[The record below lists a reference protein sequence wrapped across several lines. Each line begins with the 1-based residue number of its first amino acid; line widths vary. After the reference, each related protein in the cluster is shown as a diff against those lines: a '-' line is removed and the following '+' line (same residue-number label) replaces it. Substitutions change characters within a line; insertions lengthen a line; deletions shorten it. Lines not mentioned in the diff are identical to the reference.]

1 MAVKPGFQLLVAIAA
16 WLLLASVEAATVQ
29 GVRVWR
35 APDYTRIVLDLDAPV
50 AHRMALLTNPD
61 RVVLDLSRSRISANL
76 NDLPLSNTPVS
87 ALRSSANSQDLR
99 LVFDLSAQVDPKS
112 FTLKAQGGQQ
122 DRLVLDLF
130 DRPASGSVNV
140 VDNRDADKLIQSLP
154 PAPSVAAAVVD
165 VAPQAKPSLE
175 AAAPLRNIVIAVD
188 AGHGGDDPGA
198 SGPGRVREKDV
209 TLAIARELVAKINKQ
224 PGYIGKLTRTGDYF
238 IPLKK
243 RRDIAR
249 DMKADLFISI
259 HADAFVKSSARGA
272 SVFALSRNGAT
283 SETARFLAQ
292 RENESDLIGGV
303 GSISL
308 DDKDE
313 VLAGVLVDLS
323 MTATLNSSL
332 QVGSHVLNAI
342 NSVAILHKRH
352 VEQAGFM
359 VLKSPDVPSI
369 LVETGFISN
378 PEEARKL
385 NNSAY
390 RKQMAQA
397 VFKGVHSYFSQHPPS
412 GSQVAVQA
420 ATSQPIRDRQ
430 HTVASGD
437 TLSAIAL
444 RYGVSVSQLMRHN
457 GMRNAT
463 VKIGQHLKIPS
474 T

>member
-1 MAVKPGFQLLVAIAA
+1 MAVKPAIHIILAVAA
-16 WLLLASVEAATVQ
+16 WLLVTSVEAATVKSL
-29 GVRVWR
+29 RIWR
-35 APDYTRIVLDLDAPV
+35 APDHTRIVLDLDAPV
-50 AHRMALLTNPD
+50 SHRMTQLAGPD
-61 RVVLDLSRSRISANL
+61 RIVLDLSSSRMAAAL
-76 NDLPLSNTPVS
+76 TGLPLANTPVTAIRS
-87 ALRSSANSQDLR
+87 ATTNGDLR
-99 LVFDLSAQVDPKS
+99 LVLDLNTQVDPKS
-112 FTLKAQGGQQ
+112 FTLKAQGAQQ
-122 DRLVLDLF
+122 DRLVLDLY
-130 DRPASGSVNV
+130 DRPQTASAPVRASANL
-140 VDNRDADKLIQSLP
+140 NASLP
-154 PAPSVAAAVVD
+154 AAPAVAAAVVEA
-165 VAPQAKPSLE
+165 VPQPQVRLE
-175 AAAPLRNIVIAVD
+175 SDGPKRSIVIAVD

-209 TLAIARELVAKINKQ
+209 TLAIARELVAQINMQ

-332 QVGSHVLNAI
+332 QVGSHVLSSI

-378 PEEARKL
+378 PEESRKL
-385 NNSAY
+385 NNPSY

-397 VFKGVHSYFSQHPPS
+397 VFKGVRSYFDQHPAS
-412 GSQVAVQA
+412 GGQVAVQSNS
-420 ATSQPIRDRQ
+420 TQSPRDRQ
-430 HTVASGD
+430 HTVSSGD

-444 RYGVSVSQLMRHN
+444 RYGVSVRQLMSHN
-457 GMRNAT
+457 GMRNST
-463 VKIGQHLKIPS
+463 VKVGQRLKIPS